1 MAASHLYSLFE
12 VLQLAR
18 PAFTQPSF
26 LRFLV
31 LFAGWVR
38 CPSVHAVTEALVHS
52 GVSGL
57 RHHAAY
63 HRFFSRARWSPDTL
77 GRWVQLRLRARCP
90 GPLRLVLDDTLC
102 SHKGPEVFGLGN
114 HLDAVRS
121 TRRVRAF
128 TFGHVWVVL
137 AVLVQLPG
145 CTRPWALPILFRLYR
160 THADCEAA
168 GAQHCKKTVLGRQLV
183 DRVLTWLPEAHL
195 ELVADSGYSNSTLL
209 RGLPTRVTFFGA
221 LRDNAAL
228 SRPRKRTSR
237 SPRTGRPL
245 TRDVPVPKPAQLAH
259 SSRLPWRTLSVRLYG
274 CTRTLRYKQVVA
286 RWRTASPRL
295 LRIVIVQVESGKLPY
310 RVFFCTDCGCPVRR
324 LLEAYACRWAIE
336 VLFRDLKQL
345 LGFAASRARTRL
357 AVLRTSPWVG
367 LNYSLLVLW
376 YLHLDTNLEHL
387 GLPLRPWYRTKC
399 TVSFADVLRLAQD
412 TLAGVDWSD
421 PARPLADVLSSLATA
436 PPQAKAA

>member
-1 MAASHLYSLFE
+1 MAASHLYSLLE

-18 PAFTQPSF
+18 PAFTQPTF
-26 LRFLV
+26 LRFVV

-38 CPSVHAVTEALVHS
+38 CTGVHAVTQALVLS

-57 RHHAAY
+57 RHHAAF
-63 HRFFSRARWSPDTL
+63 HRFFSRARWSVDEVGHRVL
-77 GRWVQLRLRARCP
+77 LRLCARSP

-121 TRRVRAF
+121 TRRVRVF
-128 TFGHVWVVL
+128 GFGHVWVVL
-137 AVLVQLPG
+137 AVLVQPPL

-168 GAQHCKKTVLGRQLV
+168 GVEHRKKTALGRQLV
-183 DRVLTWLPEAHL
+183 DRVLAWLPDAHV

-209 RGLPTRVTFFGA
+209 RALPSRVTFLGA
-221 LRDNAAL
+221 MRDDAAL
-228 SRPRKRTSR
+228 SRPRKRPGR

-245 TRDVPVPKPAQLAH
+245 TKDIPVPKPALLAH
-259 SSRLPWRTLSVRLYG
+259 SSRLPWRTLSVHLYG
-274 CTRTLRYKQVVA
+274 VTRTVRYKQVVA
-286 RWRTASPRL
+286 RWRAAGPRL
-295 LRIVIVQVESGKLPY
+295 LKIVIVQVDSGKLAY
-310 RVFFCTDCGCPVRR
+310 RIFFCTDCGCPARR
-324 LLEAYACRWAIE
+324 VLEAYACRWAIE

-357 AVLRTSPWVG
+357 AVLRTAPWVG

-376 YLHLDTNLEHL
+376 YLHLDPKLHEL

-399 TVSFADVLRLAQD
+399 TVSFADILRLAQD

-421 PARPLADVLSSLATA
+421 PARTLADVLSSSSMA
-436 PPQAKAA
+436 PPQARAA